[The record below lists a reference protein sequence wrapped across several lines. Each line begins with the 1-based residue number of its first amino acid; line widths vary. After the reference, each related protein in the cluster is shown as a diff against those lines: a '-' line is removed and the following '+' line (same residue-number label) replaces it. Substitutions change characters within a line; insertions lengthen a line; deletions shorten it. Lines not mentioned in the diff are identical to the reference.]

1 MTESLLPL
9 LLVQWLHVIAGLL
22 WVGGLVVSGYL
33 LPRAMVGKPTLA
45 ARAVYDPFS
54 SVMGPMMEAAGFVVL
69 IAGILR
75 GTLFGPVHSLSAAV
89 DTPYGL
95 TWLLALALTLTL
107 MAHAGRWRQ
116 RLPELIWN
124 GELRHPEA
132 RARIDRHG
140 FMELTIFAGILACM
154 VLMRFGF

>member
-1 MTESLLPL
+1 MTASLVPL

-33 LPRAMVGKPTLA
+33 LPRAMVGKPTPA

-54 SVMGPMMEAAGFVVL
+54 KALRPLMVVTGL
-69 IAGILR
+69 TLMLAGILR
-75 GTLFGPVHSLSAAV
+75 GTLFGPVRSLSAAF

-95 TWLLALALTLTL
+95 TWLLALGLTLTL
-107 MAHAGRWRQ
+107 MVHSGRWRQ

-124 GELRHPEA
+124 GELKRPEA

-140 FMELTIFAGILACM
+140 FMELAIFAGILACM
-154 VLMRFGF
+154 VLMRFDL